1 MMSAHVRDDAFGPD
15 PVVFVSGPYKH
26 PRSQLFHIDMIS
38 MSPDPGLDA
47 VLSIL
52 LSIREENEPA
62 REITSVR
69 SQIILD

>member
-1 MMSAHVRDDAFGPD
+1 MSAHVRDDAFGPD

-26 PRSQLFHIDMIS
+26 PGSQLFHIAMVS

-52 LSIREENEPA
+52 LSIREENELA
-62 REITSVR
+62 REVTSV
-69 SQIILD
+69 SLQILLD